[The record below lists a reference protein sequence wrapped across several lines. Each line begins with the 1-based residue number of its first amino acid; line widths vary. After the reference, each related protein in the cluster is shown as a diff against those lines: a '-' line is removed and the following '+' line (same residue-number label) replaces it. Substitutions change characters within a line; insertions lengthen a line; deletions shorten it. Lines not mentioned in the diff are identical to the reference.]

1 MKIVCKVIVI
11 HATSR
16 SDRSSTMPKSKIQL
30 VNRQTGDR
38 FAAAPDSGVLFSS
51 ADIGWRGITV
61 ELHRIPPL
69 EMPEHYIEGHRLLVN
84 VSQPVQF
91 EWKAGNRWQHT
102 RLKTGEFCLQT
113 HGDLN
118 FPRWTENFEFLA
130 ISLDPSFVIRAFQDT
145 GVSETL
151 MFRTRRGEF
160 DPVIADFARRF
171 KTELESGS
179 YCGVLYSES
188 LAIAFAL
195 HLIESHLDRAQNL
208 RRPPG
213 KLASIQLKQI
223 VEYIHEHLGEEL
235 SLTDMAE
242 QLSLSPFHFARLF
255 KNSLGLSPHQY
266 VLQNRIE
273 RAKQLITVSGKLS
286 LTEISVRVGFFDQT
300 HFTKVFKRVVGIT
313 PNTFLKQTV

>member
-1 MKIVCKVIVI
+1 
-11 HATSR
+11 
-16 SDRSSTMPKSKIQL
+16 MPKSKIQL

-38 FAAAPDSGVLFSS
+38 FAAAPDSGVLCSS
-51 ADIGWRGITV
+51 ADLGWRGIIV

-84 VSQPVQF
+84 VGQPVQF
-91 EWKAGNRWQHT
+91 EWKEGSRWKNT
-102 RLKTGEFCLQT
+102 LLKPGRFCLQT

-130 ISLDPSFVIRAFQDT
+130 IALDPSFVIRAFQDT

-151 MFRTRRGEF
+151 MFQTRRGEF
-160 DPVIADFARRF
+160 DPVIVDFARRF

-179 YCGVLYSES
+179 YGGVLYGES
-188 LAIAFAL
+188 LAIAFAI
-195 HLIESHLDRAQNL
+195 HLIESHLTRAHNL

-213 KLASIQLKQI
+213 KLASIQLQQTI
-223 VEYIHEHLGEEL
+223 DYIHEHLDTEL
-235 SLTDMAE
+235 SLTNLAT

-273 RAKQLITVSGKLS
+273 RAKKLIAVSAKPD
-286 LTEISVRVGFFDQT
+286 LTEIGLQVGFFDQT
-300 HFTKVFKRVVGIT
+300 HFTKVFKRVVGTT
-313 PNTFLKQTV
+313 PKTFLKQAI